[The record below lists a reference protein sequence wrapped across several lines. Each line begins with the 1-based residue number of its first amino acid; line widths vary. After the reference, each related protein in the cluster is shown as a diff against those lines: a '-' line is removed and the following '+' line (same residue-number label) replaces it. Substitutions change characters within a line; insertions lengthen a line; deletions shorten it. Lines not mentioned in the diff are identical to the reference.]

1 MEDFER
7 AHFDEVEVL
16 LEVVVAGEALA
27 SAAPL
32 VLLPLFHERI
42 NALLD
47 LIIAPDGEV
56 GQLVHNLT

>member
-7 AHFDEVEVL
+7 AHFNEIEVL
-16 LEVVVAGEALA
+16 LDVVVSREALA
-27 SAAPL
+27 TAAAL
-32 VLLPLFHERI
+32 VLLPLFHKRI

-47 LIIAPDGEV
+47 LIIAPNGEV